1 MSNSPS
7 TLPRERLVELREML
21 NEQHVNT
28 GLKVVTAPFRF
39 VGFWAAVALP
49 FLYLPLLFN
58 GLNQSEI
65 TVFTALVAL
74 NALALIVGHN
84 YARS

>member
-21 NEQHVNT
+21 NEQHINSSM
-28 GLKVVTAPFRF
+28 KVVTAPFRF

-58 GLNQSEI
+58 GLGNSEI

-74 NALALIVGHN
+74 NVVALVVGHN
-84 YARS
+84 HARA